1 MSELSES
8 LRSRAL
14 AMLKTNVEDAIQP
27 SPEMLARLL
36 HELQVHQMEL
46 EIQNEELRQAQV
58 ELANTRDNYSELYEF
73 APVGYLSLDTQA
85 IIEQANL
92 TVATMLKVERKDLI
106 GRKFSDFVSDESL
119 DIWHLHRRAVF
130 AETKTIACELRM
142 VSHDGVSASFGLQ
155 SLALRDDQGNVCR
168 FRTVIADVSDRRIAF
183 DALSQLNIHLDES
196 LSDRSHQLDR
206 SIKQLRLLSEA
217 ISHLGEGVM
226 ITADHLDW
234 PGPEILFVNEA
245 MCRIAGYK
253 ANELIGKTPRIF
265 QGPATDGAVLEQL
278 RQDLLSRGTG
288 LVELV
293 NYRKDGTAYDVE
305 ILVTP
310 LFDASGNRTNFVSI
324 QRDITERNRV
334 VEALRREHEV
344 NRSILDTIQNVIL
357 ILDTQGRIL
366 QFNAYLEQISGWKL
380 DEVRGR
386 DWFETFLPKTDHGV
400 IRRLFGDALS
410 STRTKGNVNPILTK
424 DGDMRYIEW
433 YDSTLTDSEGRL
445 IGLLCTGQD
454 VTERRELERHIVDVS
469 NAERWRIGTDMHDSV
484 GQELTG
490 LAMSTDALLVSL
502 SRESRPETKIAEK
515 IKEGLTRALTQ
526 VRTLSRG
533 MNPVDIDGEG
543 LMSALSELV
552 HQLNELPGI
561 RSTFRC
567 DQPVLLPDNEV
578 ATQLYRIAQEATTNA
593 IRHGK
598 PDAITISMERT
609 DHHLILRIA
618 DNGIGIAD
626 SDSPSAGMGLR
637 TMAYRARMIQAD
649 LQVRPIPS
657 GGTEVVCSILVDA

>member
-1 MSELSES
+1 
-8 LRSRAL
+8 
-14 AMLKTNVEDAIQP
+14 
-27 SPEMLARLL
+27 
-36 HELQVHQMEL
+36 
-46 EIQNEELRQAQV
+46 
-58 ELANTRDNYSELYEF
+58 
-73 APVGYLSLDTQA
+73 
-85 IIEQANL
+85 
-92 TVATMLKVERKDLI
+92 
-106 GRKFSDFVSDESL
+106 
-119 DIWHLHRRAVF
+119 
-130 AETKTIACELRM
+130 
-142 VSHDGVSASFGLQ
+142 VSASFGLQ

>member
-14 AMLKTNVEDAIQP
+14 AMLKTKVEDAIQM
-27 SPEMLARLL
+27 SPEVVARLL

-46 EIQNEELRQAQV
+46 EIQNEELRQAQI
-58 ELANTRDNYSELYEF
+58 ELAHSRDNYSNLYEF
-73 APVGYLSLDTQA
+73 APVGYLTIDKQGV
-85 IIEQANL
+85 IEQANL

-106 GRKFSDFVSDESL
+106 GRKFSDLISDESL
-119 DIWHLHRRAVF
+119 GIWHLHRRAVF
-130 AETKTIACELRM
+130 AQTKTVGCELQM
-142 VSHDGVSASFGLQ
+142 VLHDGASASFGLQ
-155 SLALRDDQGNVCR
+155 SLAFRDDQGNITRCR
-168 FRTVIADVSDRRIAF
+168 TAIADVSDRRIAF
-183 DALSQLNIHLDES
+183 DALSELNIHLDES
-196 LSDRSHQLDR
+196 LSDKTHQLDR
-206 SIKQLRLLSEA
+206 SIKQLRLLSKA
-217 ISHLGEGVM
+217 IAHLGEGVM

-234 PGPEILFVNEA
+234 PSPEILFVNKA
-245 MCRIAGYK
+245 MCRIAGYD
-253 ANELIGKTPRIF
+253 ADELLGKTPRILH
-265 QGPATDGAVLEQL
+265 GPATDSAVLERM
-278 RQDLLSRGTG
+278 RQELPSRGAS

-324 QRDITERNRV
+324 QRDVTERNRV
-334 VEALRREHEV
+334 AEALRREHEI
-344 NRSILDTIQNVIL
+344 NRNILDTIQNVIL

-366 QFNAYLEQISGWKL
+366 QFNSYLEKISGWKL

-386 DWFETFLPKTDHGV
+386 DWFETFLPSPDHKV
-400 IRRLFGDALS
+400 IRRLFDDALS
-410 STRTKGNVNPILTK
+410 GKRTNGNVNPILTK

-433 YDSTLTDSEGRL
+433 YDSTLTDSDGRL

-469 NAERWRIGTDMHDSV
+469 NEERWRIGTDLHDSV

-490 LAMSTDALLVSL
+490 LSMSADALLISL
-502 SRESRPETKIAEK
+502 SRDSRPEVKIVEK
-515 IKEGLTRALTQ
+515 IKAGLTRALSQ

-561 RSTFRC
+561 RSTFQC
-567 DQPVLLPDNEV
+567 DQPVLLRDNEV
-578 ATQLYRIAQEATTNA
+578 ATQLYRIAQEAITNA

-598 PDAITISMERT
+598 PDEIKISMERR
-609 DHHLILRIA
+609 DYHLILRIA
-618 DNGIGIAD
+618 DNGIGIAA
-626 SDSPSAGMGLR
+626 SDSPPPGMGLR
-637 TMAYRARMIQAD
+637 TMAYRARMIKAD
-649 LQVRPIPS
+649 LQVRPISS

>member
-1 MSELSES
+1 MSELTES

-14 AMLKTNVEDAIQP
+14 AMLKTKVEDAIQM
-27 SPEMLARLL
+27 SPEVVARLL

-46 EIQNEELRQAQV
+46 EIQNDELRQAQI
-58 ELANTRDNYSELYEF
+58 ELAHSRDNYSHLYEF
-73 APVGYLSLDTQA
+73 APVGYLTFDKQGG
-85 IIEQANL
+85 IEQANL
-92 TVATMLKVERKDLI
+92 TAATMLKVERKDLL
-106 GRKFSDFVSDESL
+106 GRKFSDFISDESL
-119 DIWHLHRRAVF
+119 DAWHLHRRTVF
-130 AETKTIACELRM
+130 AESQTVACELRI
-142 VSHDGVSASFGLQ
+142 VSHNGASASFGLQ
-155 SLALRDDQGNVCR
+155 SLAIRDDQGNVCR
-168 FRTVIADVSDRRIAF
+168 VRTILLDVSDRRVAF
-183 DALSQLNIHLDES
+183 DALSELNIHLDES
-196 LSDRSHQLDR
+196 LSDKTQKLDR
-206 SIKQLRLLSEA
+206 SVKQLRLLSEA
-217 ISHLGEGVM
+217 VSHLGEGVM

-234 PGPEILFVNEA
+234 PGPEILFVNKA
-245 MCRIAGYK
+245 MCRIAGYE
-253 ANELIGKTPRIF
+253 ADELIGKTPRF
-265 QGPATDGAVLEQL
+265 LQGPATDSAVLERM
-278 RQDLLSRGTG
+278 RQELVSQGTS

-310 LFDASGNRTNFVSI
+310 LFDARGKRTNFVSI
-324 QRDITERNRV
+324 QRDVTERNRV
-334 VEALRREHEV
+334 AEALRREHEI
-344 NRSILDTIQNVIL
+344 NRNILDTIQNVIL

-366 QFNAYLEQISGWKL
+366 QFNSYLEEISGWKL

-386 DWFETFLPKTDHGV
+386 DWFTTFLPSTDYKM
-400 IRRLFGDALS
+400 IRRLFNDALS
-410 STRTKGNVNPILTK
+410 GARTKGNVNPILTK
-424 DGDMRYIEW
+424 EGGLRYIEW

-469 NAERWRIGTDMHDSV
+469 NEERWRIGTDLHDSV

-515 IKEGLTRALTQ
+515 IKEGLARALTQ

-598 PDAITISMERT
+598 PNAITISMERI
-609 DHHLILRIA
+609 DYHLILRIA
-618 DNGIGIAD
+618 DNGIGIAY
-626 SDSPSAGMGLR
+626 SDSPPTGMGLR
-637 TMAYRARMIQAD
+637 TMAYRARMIRAD